1 MVYNPAKN
9 ELEGAFKRPFFIK
22 PMIDI
27 REFLPLIKYALCVL
41 LLIGIILAP
50 AWVARQ
56 NGKGKPAMQAVR
68 LGSWVFGWSIIG
80 WIYALYQA
88 TKK

>member
-1 MVYNPAKN
+1 MVYNPTKN
-9 ELEGAFKRPFFIK
+9 DLRRAFQTPFFIQK
-22 PMIDI
+22 MIDI

-68 LGSWVFGWSIIG
+68 LGSWVFGWSIIA
-80 WIYALYQA
+80 WLWALYQA